1 MEINNLSEKV
11 KKASEAVADLK
22 EPLKTEAFKKIL
34 DKLLEP
40 DMPNQIPINY
50 SPTSGMISNDYN
62 FAKTKKNS
70 SAKKRKINNTLNKS
84 NTQKKEEAE
93 KRKQELAKKINRT
106 EYSEIHDLKRTL
118 TKILYVLKIMRDKEV
133 DGLTPPEIAYILK
146 EVFKIKISGEL
157 ASINL
162 NRKES
167 QKYVDRSR
175 IVVGRAV
182 AYVYKLMKSGE
193 DHLDE
198 ELKKINNHI
207 GPKAKGPKTNLSSK
221 EP

>member
-1 MEINNLSEKV
+1 MEIENLPEKV
-11 KKASEAVADLK
+11 KKAKDAVADLD

-40 DMPNQIPINY
+40 DTPLSQNNLSQTNPILSNNNY
-50 SPTSGMISNDYN
+50 MNL
-62 FAKTKKNS
+62 KKNGS
-70 SAKKRKINNTLNKS
+70 NKKRKINTTLNQS

-93 KRKQELAKKINRT
+93 KRKRELAEKINRT

-118 TKILYVLKIMRDKEV
+118 TKTLYILKIMRDKNV
-133 DGLTPPEIAYILK
+133 DGLTPPEISYILK

-157 ASINL
+157 VSINL

-175 IVVGRAV
+175 IIIGRAV
-182 AYVYKLMKSGE
+182 AYVYKLMKGGE
-193 DHLDE
+193 DHLNE
-198 ELKKINNHI
+198 ELKKIDNHSSL
-207 GPKAKGPKTNLSSK
+207 KAETSSTK
-221 EP
+221 HDSSDVLR